1 MREDHPTFELL
12 KDLGIADKLHWRS
25 TSMGFFYAG
34 RLNPWGDPVSLL
46 SLPRTS
52 LLTKLRY
59 GSFVFACTHRKSS
72 PALDKKSAKE
82 WIVRW
87 CEESGYKQFWRSLLE
102 YKFYEDADK
111 ISAAWIATRIR
122 RVGLSRKNIMQE
134 EMGYLDGGSETLVR
148 ALVEKIESGGGRFH
162 FNSPVTRVSVA
173 ENRVQSVESD
183 GASYPADFVIST
195 MPVPLIPP
203 LVPDLPESWK
213 AKYRAVKNIG
223 ICCVVLKLKRS
234 VSPHFWINI
243 EDENIVIPGVIEFT
257 NLREIGTTIVYV
269 PYYTPVTN
277 PMFSWSDQELMRDA
291 MQCLRK
297 LNHALTPEDLLDC
310 HVARLRHAQPVCV
323 IGFASMLPPVQTPIR
338 GLQIADTC
346 FYYPED
352 RCISESV
359 RLGRSMARQVR

>member
-87 CEESGYKQFWRSLLE
+87 CGESGSKQFWRSLLE

-148 ALVEKIESGGGRFH
+148 ALVEKIES
-162 FNSPVTRVSVA
+162 A
-173 ENRVQSVESD
+173 EE
-183 GASYPADFVIST
+183 GFTST
-195 MPVPLIPP
+195 
-203 LVPDLPESWK
+203 
-213 AKYRAVKNIG
+213 
-223 ICCVVLKLKRS
+223 
-234 VSPHFWINI
+234 
-243 EDENIVIPGVIEFT
+243 
-257 NLREIGTTIVYV
+257 
-269 PYYTPVTN
+269 
-277 PMFSWSDQELMRDA
+277 
-291 MQCLRK
+291 
-297 LNHALTPEDLLDC
+297 
-310 HVARLRHAQPVCV
+310 
-323 IGFASMLPPVQTPIR
+323 
-338 GLQIADTC
+338 LQ
-346 FYYPED
+346 
-352 RCISESV
+352 
-359 RLGRSMARQVR
+359 